1 MGTNTIR
8 RLAADIMG
16 AGESRVRFNPDEM
29 SRINEALTRDDVR
42 ALIKEGLIFA
52 LPIRGVSRAGARQR
66 AEGKRVGRHSGHG
79 KRKGT
84 AAARGEPKE
93 TWMAKVRS
101 QRKLLFKMREE
112 KAISPDAVRKIY
124 AMIKGN
130 AFRGK
135 MVMRNYL
142 NENKM
147 LTESGHAA
155 HEEKKNAK
163 KTETKKVETRS
174 NTANKTTTAKTA
186 AKSPTEKGPSNNA

>member
-1 MGTNTIR
+1 MGNNTIR

-29 SRINEALTRDDVR
+29 ARIGEALTRDDVR
-42 ALIKEGLIFA
+42 ALIKEGIIYA
-52 LPIRGVSRAGARQR
+52 IPARGVSRAGARQR

-79 KRKGT
+79 RRKGT
-84 AAARGEPKE
+84 SAARGEPKE

-112 KAISPDAVRKIY
+112 KTISPEAVRKIY

-142 NENKM
+142 NENNL
-147 LTESGHAA
+147 LTASGKTA
-155 HEEKKNAK
+155 HNEKKNVK
-163 KTETKKVETRS
+163 KSGPAVKTSSPPKK
-174 NTANKTTTAKTA
+174 A
-186 AKSPTEKGPSNNA
+186 